1 MLSRLL
7 LSLATFAVAAQVVAL
22 AQTPAP
28 AAPVPDITGRWAAS
42 FDTQVGA
49 QEYTWDFV
57 AKGGVLTGTATSN
70 MGGKSEVRE
79 GRIER
84 ATVTFKE
91 TLTFMEM
98 AIEIA
103 YTGQIV
109 SADEI
114 RFSRNVGDFATEELV
129 AKRQKPGVQPQ

>member
-1 MLSRLL
+1 MLRRLL
-7 LSLATFAVAAQVVAL
+7 LSVATFVVAAQIAAL

-28 AAPVPDITGRWAAS
+28 NAPVPNITGRWTAS
-42 FDTQVGA
+42 FETQVGM
-49 QEYTWDFV
+49 QEYTYDFV
-57 AKGGVLTGTATSN
+57 AKGGVLTGTMSSN

-79 GRIER
+79 GRIEGP
-84 ATVTFKE
+84 TVTFKE

-98 AIEIA
+98 AIEIS

-114 RFSRNVGDFATEELV
+114 KFTRAVGEFATEELV
-129 AKRQKPGVQPQ
+129 AKRAK

>member
-1 MLSRLL
+1 
-7 LSLATFAVAAQVVAL
+7 
-22 AQTPAP
+22 
-28 AAPVPDITGRWAAS
+28 
-42 FDTQVGA
+42 
-49 QEYTWDFV
+49 
-57 AKGGVLTGTATSN
+57 

-79 GRIER
+79 GRIEGS
-84 ATVTFKE
+84 TVTFKE

-114 RFSRNVGDFATEELV
+114 RFKREVGEFATEELV
-129 AKRQKPGVQPQ
+129 AKRAK

>member
-1 MLSRLL
+1 MLRRVL
-7 LSLATFAVAAQVVAL
+7 LSLALSVVVAPVLLL
-22 AQTPAP
+22 AQAPAP
-28 AAPVPDITGRWAAS
+28 APNLTGRWTSS
-42 FDTQVGA
+42 FETQIGM

-57 AKGGVLTGTATSN
+57 AKGSTLTGTASSN
-70 MGGKSEVRE
+70 MEGKSEVRD
-79 GRIER
+79 GRIEG

-98 AIEIA
+98 AIEIV

-114 RFSRNVGDFATEELV
+114 KFSRAVGEFATEELV
-129 AKRQKPGVQPQ
+129 AKRAK